1 MSDNS
6 NERVLRELAE
16 IKTLISWVGVGV
28 FALIITSDHHTPSWL
43 QGLDWV
49 LIIGGLVAVAVGCG
63 VVALVGWCLWMLVAA
78 VKGWYYTRH
87 RALLAAGYKRR
98 ADAFEIAM
106 FCMVAA
112 WLLGMLVAVIN
123 VLGWVSH
130 AIKAGL

>member
-1 MSDNS
+1 M
-6 NERVLRELAE
+6 
-16 IKTLISWVGVGV
+16 
-28 FALIITSDHHTPSWL
+28 
-43 QGLDWV
+43 
-49 LIIGGLVAVAVGCG
+49 
-63 VVALVGWCLWMLVAA
+63 
-78 VKGWYYTRH
+78 
-87 RALLAAGYKRR
+87 LAAGYKRR